1 MYRLCIGYPVR
12 RSRRRRRKD
21 MTKFRD
27 GQDIAPKRLA
37 YAHATDRGGEML
49 GGGQW
54 YCPANGQYCVLCRRW
69 YRRLRD
75 NIQGEIR
82 DDT

>member
-37 YAHATDRGGEML
+37 YAHATDRGGDML
-49 GGGQW
+49 GGGQ
-54 YCPANGQYCVLCRRW
+54 
-69 YRRLRD
+69 
-75 NIQGEIR
+75 
-82 DDT
+82 